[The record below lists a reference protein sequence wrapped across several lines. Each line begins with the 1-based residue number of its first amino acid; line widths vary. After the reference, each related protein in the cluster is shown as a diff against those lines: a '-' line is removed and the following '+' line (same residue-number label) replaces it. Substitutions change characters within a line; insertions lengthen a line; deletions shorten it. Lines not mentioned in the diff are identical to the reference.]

1 MEANWPEG
9 NRVEDFRARQAAW
22 RAAILSTC
30 NEAQAEAFRN
40 HWLRVD
46 GGILENI
53 SEEN

>member
-9 NRVEDFRARQAAW
+9 HRPEDFAARRAAW
-22 RAAILSTC
+22 REAILSTC
-30 NEAQAEAFRN
+30 TPAQAEAFRN